1 VKQTQCESQNQS
13 GLDLQA
19 ELLRRTLVY
28 DNRQLKTIGTSMK
41 NLKIFTASAAAV
53 LALSVA
59 GSANAADTYTLFSGN
74 CIDNSNVTGSKSLGV
89 DKVYFVKDK
98 SDLSSITGTG
108 NFYLRL
114 VDNLFQ
120 VTNFAKSIVY
130 LEGNTTILQ
139 NTFAYAGT
147 NGPEFNYSGTVEY
160 TGGLWIDPLRD
171 FMNVPTHVDR
181 NLTGTWEFSGT
192 SAKPKGVDYLNITVT
207 SPVPEPGEW
216 AAMGMLASGL
226 GGLVVRARRRKLA

>member
-74 CIDNSNVTGSKSLGV
+74 CIDNSNVTGSASTGV
-89 DKVYFVKDK
+89 DKVYFVKDRG
-98 SDLSSITGTG
+98 DLTSVTGTG
-108 NFYLRL
+108 NFYIRL

-139 NTFAYAGT
+139 NTYAFAGA

-160 TGGLWIDPLRD
+160 TGGLWLDPLRD

-181 NLTGTWEFSGT
+181 NMTGTWEFSGT
-192 SAKPKGVDYLNITVT
+192 SAAPKGVDYLNITVS

>member
-1 VKQTQCESQNQS
+1 VKQTQ
-13 GLDLQA
+13 
-19 ELLRRTLVY
+19 Y

-74 CIDNSNVTGSKSLGV
+74 CIDNSNVTGSASTGV
-89 DKVYFVKDK
+89 DKVYFVKDRG
-98 SDLSSITGTG
+98 DLTSVTGTG
-108 NFYLRL
+108 NFYIRL

-120 VTNFAKSIVY
+120 VTNLAKSIVY

-139 NTFAYAGT
+139 NTYAYAGS

-160 TGGLWIDPLRD
+160 TGGLWLDPLRD

-181 NLTGTWEFSGT
+181 NMTGTWEFSGT
-192 SAKPKGVDYLNITVT
+192 SAAPKGVDYLNITVS

>member
-1 VKQTQCESQNQS
+1 MQCESQNQS
-13 GLDLQA
+13 GLELPAQ
-19 ELLRRTLVY
+19 LLRRTLVY

-74 CIDNSNVTGSKSLGV
+74 CIDNSNVTGSASTGV
-89 DKVYFVKDK
+89 DKVYFVKDRG
-98 SDLSSITGTG
+98 DLTSVTGTG
-108 NFYLRL
+108 NFYIRL

-139 NTFAYAGT
+139 NTYAYAGS
-147 NGPEFNYSGTVEY
+147 NGPAFNYSGTVEY
-160 TGGLWIDPLRD
+160 TGGLWIDPLRE
-171 FMNVPTHVDR
+171 FMNVPVSGTR
-181 NLTGTWEFSGT
+181 NLLGTWEFTGT
-192 SAKPKGVDYLNITVT
+192 SAAPKGVDYLNITVS

>member
-1 VKQTQCESQNQS
+1 M
-13 GLDLQA
+13 
-19 ELLRRTLVY
+19 
-28 DNRQLKTIGTSMK
+28 KTIGTSMK

-74 CIDNSNVTGSKSLGV
+74 CIDNSNVTGSAATGV
-89 DKVYFVKDK
+89 DKVYFVKDHG
-98 SDLSSITGTG
+98 DLTSVTGTG
-108 NFYLRL
+108 NFYIRL

-139 NTFAYAGT
+139 NTYAFAGA

-160 TGGLWIDPLRD
+160 TGGLWLDPLRD
-171 FMNVPTHVDR
+171 FMNVPVSETR
-181 NLTGTWEFSGT
+181 NLLGTWEFSGT
-192 SAKPKGVDYLNITVT
+192 SAAPKGVDYLNITVS

>member
-13 GLDLQA
+13 GLELPAQ
-19 ELLRRTLVY
+19 LLRRTLVY

-41 NLKIFTASAAAV
+41 NLKIFAASAAAV

-74 CIDNSNVTGSKSLGV
+74 CIDNSNVTGSASTGV
-89 DKVYFVKDK
+89 DKVYFVKDRG
-98 SDLSSITGTG
+98 DLTSVTGTG
-108 NFYLRL
+108 NFYIRL

-139 NTFAYAGT
+139 NTYAFAGA

-171 FMNVPTHVDR
+171 FMNVPATMTR
-181 NLTGTWEFSGT
+181 NLVGTWEFSGT
-192 SAKPKGVDYLNITVT
+192 SAAPKGVDYLNITVS

>member
-1 VKQTQCESQNQS
+1 
-13 GLDLQA
+13 
-19 ELLRRTLVY
+19 
-28 DNRQLKTIGTSMK
+28 MK

-74 CIDNSNVTGSKSLGV
+74 CIDNSNVTGSASTGV
-89 DKVYFVKDK
+89 DKVYFVKDQG
-98 SDLSSITGTG
+98 DLTSVTGTG

-120 VTNFAKSIVY
+120 VTNVSKSIVY
-130 LEGNTTILQ
+130 LEGTATILQ
-139 NTFAYAGT
+139 NDYAYAGA

-181 NLTGTWEFSGT
+181 NMTGTWEFSGT
-192 SAKPKGVDYLNITVT
+192 SAAPKGVDYLNITVS

>member
-1 VKQTQCESQNQS
+1 
-13 GLDLQA
+13 
-19 ELLRRTLVY
+19 
-28 DNRQLKTIGTSMK
+28 MK

-59 GSANAADTYTLFSGN
+59 GSANAAETYTLFSGN

-98 SDLSSITGTG
+98 SDLSSVTGTG

-120 VTNFAKSIVY
+120 VTNVSKSIVY
-130 LEGNTTILQ
+130 LEGNATILQ
-139 NTFAYAGT
+139 NTYAYAGV

-171 FMNVPTHVDR
+171 FMNVPTHMDR

-192 SAKPKGVDYLNITVT
+192 SAAPKGVDYLNITVS

>member
-13 GLDLQA
+13 GLELPAQ
-19 ELLRRTLVY
+19 LLRRTLVY

-74 CIDNSNVTGSKSLGV
+74 CIDNSNVTGSASTGV
-89 DKVYFVKDK
+89 DKVYFVKDRG
-98 SDLSSITGTG
+98 DLTSVTGTG
-108 NFYLRL
+108 NFYIRL

-120 VTNFAKSIVY
+120 VTNSAKSIVY

-139 NTFAYAGT
+139 NTYAYAGS

-160 TGGLWIDPLRD
+160 TGRLWLDPLRD
-171 FMNVPTHVDR
+171 FMNVPVSETR
-181 NLTGTWEFSGT
+181 NLLGTWEFTGT
-192 SAKPKGVDYLNITVT
+192 SAAPKGVDYLNITVS

>member
-1 VKQTQCESQNQS
+1 
-13 GLDLQA
+13 
-19 ELLRRTLVY
+19 
-28 DNRQLKTIGTSMK
+28 MK
-41 NLKIFTASAAAV
+41 NLKLFTASAAAV

-59 GSANAADTYTLFSGN
+59 GSAQADTYTLFSGN
-74 CIDNSNVTGSKSLGV
+74 CIDNSNVTGSSSTGV
-89 DKVYFVKDK
+89 DKVYFVKDQG
-98 SDLSSITGTG
+98 DLTSVTGTG

-120 VTNFAKSIVY
+120 VTNVSKSIVY
-130 LEGNTTILQ
+130 LEGTATILQ
-139 NTFAYAGT
+139 NDYAYAGS
-147 NGPEFNYSGTVEY
+147 NGPAFNYSGTVEY

-171 FMNVPTHVDR
+171 FMDVPASMNR

-192 SAKPKGVDYLNITVT
+192 SAAPKGVDYLNITVS

>member
-1 VKQTQCESQNQS
+1 MKQTQCGSQNKS
-13 GLDLQA
+13 GLETHA
-19 ELLRRTLVY
+19 GLLIGTLVY
-28 DNRQLKTIGTSMK
+28 DYRHMTKIGTSMK
-41 NLKIFTASAAAV
+41 NLKLFTASAAAV

-74 CIDNSNVTGSKSLGV
+74 CIDNSNVTGTSALGV

-98 SDLSSITGTG
+98 GDLTDITGTG
-108 NFYLRL
+108 NYYIRL

-120 VTNFAKSIVY
+120 VTNSAKSIIY
-130 LEGNTTILQ
+130 LEGNATVLE
-139 NTFAYAGT
+139 NTYAYAGT
-147 NGPEFNYSGTVEY
+147 NGPAFNYSGTVEY

-171 FMNVPTHVDR
+171 FMNVPSHVNR

-192 SAKPKGVDYLNITVT
+192 SAAPKGVDYLNITVS

>member
-1 VKQTQCESQNQS
+1 
-13 GLDLQA
+13 
-19 ELLRRTLVY
+19 
-28 DNRQLKTIGTSMK
+28 MK
-41 NLKIFTASAAAV
+41 NLKLFTASAAAV

-59 GSANAADTYTLFSGN
+59 GSAHADTYTLFSGN
-74 CIDNSNVTGSKSLGV
+74 CIDNSNVSGSSALGV
-89 DKVYFVKDK
+89 DKVYFVKDQG
-98 SDLSSITGTG
+98 DLTSVTGTG
-108 NFYLRL
+108 NYYIRL

-120 VTNFAKSIVY
+120 VTNSAKSIIY
-130 LEGNTTILQ
+130 LEGNATVLE
-139 NTFAYAGT
+139 NTYAYAGT
-147 NGPEFNYSGTVEY
+147 NGPAFNYSGTVEY

-171 FMNVPTHVDR
+171 FMNVPSHVNR

-192 SAKPKGVDYLNITVT
+192 SAAPKGVDYLNITVS

>member
-1 VKQTQCESQNQS
+1 
-13 GLDLQA
+13 
-19 ELLRRTLVY
+19 
-28 DNRQLKTIGTSMK
+28 MK

-98 SDLSSITGTG
+98 SDLSSVTGTG

-120 VTNFAKSIVY
+120 VTNVSKSIVY
-130 LEGNTTILQ
+130 LEGNATILQ
-139 NTFAYAGT
+139 NTYAYAGS

-192 SAKPKGVDYLNITVT
+192 SAAPKGVDYLNITVS

>member
-1 VKQTQCESQNQS
+1 VKQTQCDRQNKS
-13 GLDLQA
+13 GLETHA
-19 ELLRRTLVY
+19 GLLIGTLVY
-28 DNRQLKTIGTSMK
+28 DYRHMTKIGTSMK
-41 NLKIFTASAAAV
+41 NLKLFTASAAAV

-59 GSANAADTYTLFSGN
+59 GSAHADTYTLFSGN
-74 CIDNSNVTGSKSLGV
+74 CIDNSNVSGSSALGV
-89 DKVYFVKDK
+89 DKVYFVKDQG
-98 SDLSSITGTG
+98 DLTSITGTG
-108 NFYLRL
+108 NYYIRL

-120 VTNFAKSIVY
+120 VTNSAKSIIY
-130 LEGNTTILQ
+130 LEGNATVLE
-139 NTFAYAGT
+139 NTYAYAGT
-147 NGPEFNYSGTVEY
+147 NGPAFNYSGTVEY

-171 FMNVPTHVDR
+171 FMNVPSHVNR

-192 SAKPKGVDYLNITVT
+192 SAAPKGVDYLNITVS

>member
-1 VKQTQCESQNQS
+1 
-13 GLDLQA
+13 
-19 ELLRRTLVY
+19 LLRRTLVY

-59 GSANAADTYTLFSGN
+59 GSANAAETYTLFSGN
-74 CIDNSNVTGSKSLGV
+74 CIDNSNVTGSASTGV
-89 DKVYFVKDK
+89 DKVYFVKDRG
-98 SDLSSITGTG
+98 DLTSVTGTG
-108 NFYLRL
+108 NFYIRL

-120 VTNFAKSIVY
+120 VTNLAKSIVY

-139 NTFAYAGT
+139 NTYAYAGS

-171 FMNVPTHVDR
+171 FMNVPTWETR
-181 NLTGTWEFSGT
+181 NMTGTWEFSGT
-192 SAKPKGVDYLNITVT
+192 SAAPKGVDYLNITVT

>member
-1 VKQTQCESQNQS
+1 VKQTQYESQIQS
-13 GLDLQA
+13 GLELHT

-59 GSANAADTYTLFSGN
+59 GSANAAETYTLFSGN

-98 SDLSSITGTG
+98 SDLSSVTGTG

-120 VTNFAKSIVY
+120 VTNVSKSIVY
-130 LEGNTTILQ
+130 LEGNATILQ
-139 NTFAYAGT
+139 NTYAYAGS

-192 SAKPKGVDYLNITVT
+192 SAAPKGVDYLNITVS

>member
-1 VKQTQCESQNQS
+1 MQYESQIQS
-13 GLDLQA
+13 GLELHT

-59 GSANAADTYTLFSGN
+59 GSAQASNTYTLFSGN
-74 CIDNSNVTGSKSLGV
+74 CIDNSNVTGSASTGV
-89 DKVYFVKDK
+89 DKVYFVKDQG
-98 SDLSSITGTG
+98 DLTSVTGTG
-108 NFYLRL
+108 NFYIRL

-120 VTNFAKSIVY
+120 VTNLAKSIVY

-139 NTFAYAGT
+139 NTYAYAGS

-160 TGGLWIDPLRD
+160 TGGLWLDPLRD

-181 NLTGTWEFSGT
+181 NMTGTWEFSGT
-192 SAKPKGVDYLNITVT
+192 SAAPKGVDYLNITVS

>member
-1 VKQTQCESQNQS
+1 VKQTQCESRNQS

-59 GSANAADTYTLFSGN
+59 GSANAAETYTLFSGN
-74 CIDNSNVTGSKSLGV
+74 CIDNSNVTGSASTGV
-89 DKVYFVKDK
+89 DKVYFVKDRG
-98 SDLSSITGTG
+98 DLTSVTGTG
-108 NFYLRL
+108 NFYIRL

-120 VTNFAKSIVY
+120 VTNLAKSIVY

-139 NTFAYAGT
+139 NTYAYAGS

-171 FMNVPTHVDR
+171 FMNVPTWETR
-181 NLTGTWEFSGT
+181 NMTGTWEFSGT
-192 SAKPKGVDYLNITVT
+192 SAAPKGVDYLNITVT

>member
-1 VKQTQCESQNQS
+1 VKQTQCESRNQS

-28 DNRQLKTIGTSMK
+28 DNRQFKTIGTSMK

-59 GSANAADTYTLFSGN
+59 GSANAAETYTLFSGN
-74 CIDNSNVTGSKSLGV
+74 CIDNSNVTGSASTGV
-89 DKVYFVKDK
+89 DKVYFVKDRG
-98 SDLSSITGTG
+98 DLTSVTGTG
-108 NFYLRL
+108 NFYIRL

-139 NTFAYAGT
+139 NTYAFAGA

-160 TGGLWIDPLRD
+160 TGGLWLDPLRD

-181 NLTGTWEFSGT
+181 N
-192 SAKPKGVDYLNITVT
+192 
-207 SPVPEPGEW
+207 
-216 AAMGMLASGL
+216 
-226 GGLVVRARRRKLA
+226 

>member
-1 VKQTQCESQNQS
+1 MKQTQCESQNKS
-13 GLDLQA
+13 GLETHA
-19 ELLRRTLVY
+19 GLLIGTLVY
-28 DNRQLKTIGTSMK
+28 DYRHMTKIGTSMK
-41 NLKIFTASAAAV
+41 NLKLFTASAAAV

-74 CIDNSNVTGSKSLGV
+74 CIDNSNVTGSSALGV

-98 SDLSSITGTG
+98 GDLTDITGTG
-108 NFYLRL
+108 NYYIRL

-120 VTNFAKSIVY
+120 VTNSAKSIIY
-130 LEGNTTILQ
+130 LEGNATVLE
-139 NTFAYAGT
+139 NTYAYAGT
-147 NGPEFNYSGTVEY
+147 NGPAFNYSGTVEY

-171 FMNVPTHVDR
+171 FMNVPSHVNR

-192 SAKPKGVDYLNITVT
+192 SAAPKGVDYLNITVS

>member
-1 VKQTQCESQNQS
+1 VQYESQIQS
-13 GLDLQA
+13 GLELHT

-74 CIDNSNVTGSKSLGV
+74 CIDNSNVTGSASTGV
-89 DKVYFVKDK
+89 DKVYFVKDRG
-98 SDLSSITGTG
+98 DLTSVTGTG
-108 NFYLRL
+108 NFYIRL

-120 VTNFAKSIVY
+120 VTNLAKSIVY

-139 NTFAYAGT
+139 NTYAYAGS

-160 TGGLWIDPLRD
+160 TGGLWLDPLRD

-181 NLTGTWEFSGT
+181 NMTGTWEFSGT
-192 SAKPKGVDYLNITVT
+192 SAAPKGVDYLNITVS

>member
-1 VKQTQCESQNQS
+1 MQCETQDKS
-13 GLDLQA
+13 GLDPHA
-19 ELLRRTLVY
+19 GLLRGTLVY
-28 DNRQLKTIGTSMK
+28 DNRPLTMIGTSMK
-41 NLKIFTASAAAV
+41 NLKLFTATAAAV

-74 CIDNSNVTGSKSLGV
+74 CIDNSNVTGSAAHGV
-89 DKVYFVKDK
+89 DKVYFVKDQG
-98 SDLSSITGTG
+98 DLTSVTGTG

-120 VTNFAKSIVY
+120 VTNVSKSIVY
-130 LEGNTTILQ
+130 LEGTATILQ
-139 NTFAYAGT
+139 NDYAYAGS
-147 NGPEFNYSGTVEY
+147 NGPAFNYSGTVEY

-171 FMNVPTHVDR
+171 FMNVPASMNR
-181 NLTGTWEFSGT
+181 NMTGTWEFSGT
-192 SAKPKGVDYLNITVT
+192 SAAPKGVDYLNITVS

>member
-1 VKQTQCESQNQS
+1 MKQTQYESQIQS
-13 GLDLQA
+13 GLELYT

-59 GSANAADTYTLFSGN
+59 GSAKAAETYTLFSGN

-98 SDLSSITGTG
+98 SDLSSVTGTG

-120 VTNFAKSIVY
+120 VTNFAKSIIY
-130 LEGNTTILQ
+130 LEGNATILQ
-139 NTFAYAGT
+139 NTYAFAGN

-171 FMNVPTHVDR
+171 FMNVPTHMDR

-192 SAKPKGVDYLNITVT
+192 SAAPKGVDYLNITVS

>member
-1 VKQTQCESQNQS
+1 MQSQNQNAS
-13 GLDLQA
+13 GLEKQA
-19 ELLRRTLVY
+19 GLLIGTLVNDY
-28 DNRQLKTIGTSMK
+28 RHMTKIGTSMK
-41 NLKIFTASAAAV
+41 NFKLFTASAAAV

-59 GSANAADTYTLFSGN
+59 GGANAADTYTLFSGN
-74 CIDNSNVTGSKSLGV
+74 CIDNSNVTGSHSLGV

-108 NFYLRL
+108 NYYIRL
-114 VDNLFQ
+114 VDSVFQ
-120 VTNFAKSIVY
+120 VTNYAKSIVY
-130 LEGNTTILQ
+130 LEGNATILQ
-139 NTFAYAGT
+139 NSYAYAGN

-171 FMNVPTHVDR
+171 FMHVPGYVDR

-192 SAKPKGVDYLNITVT
+192 SAAPKGVDYLNITVS

>member
-1 VKQTQCESQNQS
+1 
-13 GLDLQA
+13 
-19 ELLRRTLVY
+19 
-28 DNRQLKTIGTSMK
+28 MK

-130 LEGNTTILQ
+130 LEGNATILQ
-139 NTFAYAGT
+139 NSYAYAGN

-160 TGGLWIDPLRD
+160 TGGLWIDPLRE

-192 SAKPKGVDYLNITVT
+192 SAAPKGVDYLNITVT

>member
-1 VKQTQCESQNQS
+1 VKQVQYESQIQS
-13 GLDLQA
+13 GLELHT

-74 CIDNSNVTGSKSLGV
+74 CIDNSNVTGSASTGV
-89 DKVYFVKDK
+89 DKVYFVKDRG
-98 SDLSSITGTG
+98 DLTSVTGTG
-108 NFYLRL
+108 NFYIRL

-120 VTNFAKSIVY
+120 VTNLAKSIVY

-139 NTFAYAGT
+139 NPYAYAGS

-160 TGGLWIDPLRD
+160 TGGLWLDPLRD

-181 NLTGTWEFSGT
+181 NMTGTWEFSGT
-192 SAKPKGVDYLNITVT
+192 SAAPKGVDYLNITVS

>member
-1 VKQTQCESQNQS
+1 
-13 GLDLQA
+13 
-19 ELLRRTLVY
+19 
-28 DNRQLKTIGTSMK
+28 MK
-41 NLKIFTASAAAV
+41 NLKIFTASAASI
-53 LALSVA
+53 LALSFA

-74 CIDNSNVTGSKSLGV
+74 CIDNSTVTGSVANGV
-89 DKVYFVKDK
+89 DKVYFVKD
-98 SDLSSITGTG
+98 SGDLTSVTGTG
-108 NFYLRL
+108 NFYIRL

-139 NTFAYAGT
+139 NTYAFAGS

-171 FMNVPTHVDR
+171 FMNVPVSETR
-181 NLTGTWEFSGT
+181 NLLGTWEFSGT
-192 SAKPKGVDYLNITVT
+192 AAAPKGVDYLNITVS

-226 GGLVVRARRRKLA
+226 GGLVVRGRRRKLA

>member
-1 VKQTQCESQNQS
+1 
-13 GLDLQA
+13 
-19 ELLRRTLVY
+19 LLRRTLVY

-59 GSANAADTYTLFSGN
+59 GSANAAETYTLFSGN
-74 CIDNSNVTGSKSLGV
+74 CIDNSNVTGSASTGV
-89 DKVYFVKDK
+89 DKVYFVKDRG
-98 SDLSSITGTG
+98 DLTSVTGTG
-108 NFYLRL
+108 NFYIRL

-120 VTNFAKSIVY
+120 VTNLAKSIVY

-139 NTFAYAGT
+139 NTYAYAGS

-171 FMNVPTHVDR
+171 FMNVPTWETR
-181 NLTGTWEFSGT
+181 NMTGTWEFSGT
-192 SAKPKGVDYLNITVT
+192 SAAPKGVDYLNITVT

-226 GGLVVRARRRKLA
+226 GA

>member
-1 VKQTQCESQNQS
+1 M
-13 GLDLQA
+13 
-19 ELLRRTLVY
+19 LRRTLVY

-74 CIDNSNVTGSKSLGV
+74 CIDNSNVTGSASTGV
-89 DKVYFVKDK
+89 DKVYFVKDRG
-98 SDLSSITGTG
+98 DLTSVTGTG
-108 NFYLRL
+108 NFYIRL

-120 VTNFAKSIVY
+120 VTNLAKSIVY

-139 NTFAYAGT
+139 NTYAYAGS

-171 FMNVPTHVDR
+171 FMNVPTWETR
-181 NLTGTWEFSGT
+181 NMTGTWEFSGT
-192 SAKPKGVDYLNITVT
+192 SAAPKGVDYLNITVT

>member
-1 VKQTQCESQNQS
+1 VKQTQCESQNES
-13 GLDLQA
+13 GLEAQA
-19 ELLRRTLVY
+19 GLLIGTLVY
-28 DNRQLKTIGTSMK
+28 DYRHMTKIGTSMK
-41 NLKIFTASAAAV
+41 NLKLFTASAAAV

-59 GSANAADTYTLFSGN
+59 GSAHADTYTLFSGN
-74 CIDNSNVTGSKSLGV
+74 CIDNSNVTGSSALGV
-89 DKVYFVKDK
+89 DKVYFVKDQG
-98 SDLSSITGTG
+98 DLTSITGTG
-108 NFYLRL
+108 NYYIRL

-120 VTNFAKSIVY
+120 VTNSAKSIIY
-130 LEGNTTILQ
+130 LEGNATVLE
-139 NTFAYAGT
+139 NTYAYAGT
-147 NGPEFNYSGTVEY
+147 NGPAFNYSGTVEY

-171 FMNVPTHVDR
+171 FMNVPSHVNR

-192 SAKPKGVDYLNITVT
+192 SAAPKGVDYLNITVS

>member
-1 VKQTQCESQNQS
+1 MQYESQIQS
-13 GLDLQA
+13 GLELHT

-139 NTFAYAGT
+139 NTYAFAGA

-160 TGGLWIDPLRD
+160 TGGLWLDPLRD

-181 NLTGTWEFSGT
+181 NMTGTWEFSGT
-192 SAKPKGVDYLNITVT
+192 SAAPKGVDYLNITVS

>member
-1 VKQTQCESQNQS
+1 
-13 GLDLQA
+13 
-19 ELLRRTLVY
+19 
-28 DNRQLKTIGTSMK
+28 MK

-59 GSANAADTYTLFSGN
+59 GGANAADTYTLFSGN
-74 CIDNSNVTGSKSLGV
+74 CIDNSNVTGSASTGV
-89 DKVYFVKDK
+89 DKVYFVKDRG
-98 SDLSSITGTG
+98 DLTSVTGTG
-108 NFYLRL
+108 NFYIRL

-120 VTNFAKSIVY
+120 VTNYAKSIVY

-139 NTFAYAGT
+139 NTYAYAGS

-160 TGGLWIDPLRD
+160 TGGLWLDPLRD
-171 FMNVPTHVDR
+171 FMNVPVSETR
-181 NLTGTWEFSGT
+181 NLLGTWEFSGT
-192 SAKPKGVDYLNITVT
+192 AEAPKGVDYLNITVS